1 MVDVFVFTADS
12 ISETAMARE
21 QRHPPVGELG
31 EVDDK
36 YTIQNS

>member
-1 MVDVFVFTADS
+1 MVDAFLRAADN
-12 ISETAMARE
+12 ISETIMARE